1 MHYRHA
7 TNAWEPT
14 PTSLRTDR
22 KRRRSKGRQKKKIK
36 KTKKQKT
43 KQAGCEVSTVREI
56 IPAPGIRSQIADA
69 DMMRVSSVFNTICR
83 YF

>member
-1 MHYRHA
+1 MHYRHE

-22 KRRRSKGRQKKKIK
+22 KRRRSKGRKNKKNK
-36 KTKKQKT
+36 KKQKT

-69 DMMRVSSVFNTICR
+69 DMMRLSPVFNTICR